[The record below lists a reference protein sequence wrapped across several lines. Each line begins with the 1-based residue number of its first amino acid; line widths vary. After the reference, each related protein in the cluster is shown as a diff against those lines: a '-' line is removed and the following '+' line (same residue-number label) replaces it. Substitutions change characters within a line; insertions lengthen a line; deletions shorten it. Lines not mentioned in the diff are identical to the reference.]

1 VIGQLT
7 YGGAERQLYELVRG
21 LDRQRFQPV
30 VYCLSSHTTPYGE
43 LLTSLGVPLTV
54 VPRQR
59 HFEWGRIRALASL
72 MRRDRVD
79 IVHAF
84 LFQANPYAWLAA
96 RLARTPHLVTSARN
110 CQTLGRVRDWANR
123 VAFRASDAIICN
135 GGAVR
140 DFIVERYAAP
150 ANTCVVIH
158 NGVDLARFA
167 PARDPR
173 RGGRPRQVLGIGRL
187 VPQKD
192 FALFIEAAALLR
204 RTQVDVRF
212 AIVGDG
218 PQRAALE
225 RHVGEAGLAG
235 VISFLGE
242 RQDIPDL
249 MRDADVLWLSS
260 QWEGLPNVVLE
271 AAASGT
277 PVVARDTGATREI
290 VSHGVTGYL
299 VSERD
304 PAAFAA
310 HTEALLTD
318 PALLRKMGEAARH
331 VAEEHFSL
339 SRMVTSTEDLYRTV
353 SAGRGWPV
361 TERPSRGSVGD
372 DPTAVMRDRI
382 LASRVPRGPR
392 SATRRPFSS

>member
-1 VIGQLT
+1 V
-7 YGGAERQLYELVRG
+7 
-21 LDRQRFQPV
+21 
-30 VYCLSSHTTPYGE
+30 
-43 LLTSLGVPLTV
+43 
-54 VPRQR
+54 
-59 HFEWGRIRALASL
+59 GRIRALANAL
-72 MRRDRVD
+72 RRDRVD

-84 LFQANPYAWLAA
+84 LYQANPYAWLAA

-150 ANTCVVIH
+150 ANKCVVIH
-158 NGVDLARFA
+158 NGVDLARFT
-167 PARDPR
+167 PLRDA
-173 RGGRPRQVLGIGRL
+173 RGGRRRRLVLGIGRL

-192 FALFIEAAALLR
+192 FGLFIEAAALLR
-204 RTQVDVRF
+204 RGHADVSF

-218 PQRAALE
+218 PQRVALE
-225 RHVGEAGLAG
+225 RHVGQAGLAG
-235 VISFLGE
+235 TFAFLGE
-242 RQDIPDL
+242 RQDVPDL
-249 MRDADVLWLSS
+249 LRDADVLWLSS

-271 AAASGT
+271 AAACGT

-304 PAAFAA
+304 PAVFAA
-310 HTEALLTD
+310 HTEGLLSD
-318 PALLRKMGEAARH
+318 PALLDKMGEAARH

-339 SRMVTSTEDLYRTV
+339 SRMVASTEDLYRRV
-353 SAGRGWPV
+353 AAGRGWPV
-361 TERPSRGSVGD
+361 TEPPSRGSVSD

-382 LASRVPRGPR
+382 LTPRVLRGPR
-392 SATRRPFSS
+392 SRTHPPFSS